1 MTNLTDII
9 TPSNILTET
18 STDTLTNKTLT
29 SPAIT
34 NMTLGGTAVT
44 STAAELNILDG
55 VTSTAAEL
63 NILDGVTSTAAEL
76 NILDGV
82 TSTAAELNILDG
94 VTSTAAELN
103 ILDGV
108 TSTAAELNLLDGLTD
123 IGYKNIPQNL
133 QNANYTLVL
142 ADSGKHIHHAATDG
156 TARTWTIPANSSV
169 AYPIGTAIT
178 FTNLSTADV
187 TIAITSDSLYHS
199 TDQTAGSRTLAQ
211 YGIATALK
219 VYATKWVISGN
230 GLT

>member
-1 MTNLTDII
+1 MTNLSDII

-34 NMTLGGTAVT
+34 NMTLGGTA
-44 STAAELNILDG
+44 
-55 VTSTAAEL
+55 
-63 NILDGVTSTAAEL
+63 
-76 NILDGV
+76 
-82 TSTAAELNILDG
+82 